1 MSTFIVSKN
10 SLQSKIN
17 LCNQICSRKD
27 PVEVYTHTKIE
38 VKAGIL
44 FISCLNS
51 SLFYQSSITLE
62 SSTADCVFAIKTDLF
77 ASAVDLLDNA
87 SVELRFDSE
96 KQTLL
101 VKGNKAKHNLRTN
114 NRLVDDFISPTQN
127 PDSVRATVEMESKNF
142 ENAVQKSFIAVGT
155 PKNTYQPEFCN
166 VCFSVNDL
174 TNALSVVSTDRYR
187 ISRCVP
193 AITSVTLNKDNSNY
207 KEGQTNFLLL
217 PKNLKF
223 ALSSID
229 SAETIKLSFE
239 NDFAW
244 IKAGSTELTM
254 SYGQGN
260 YPDYNKIIP
269 ESFACHF
276 ILDPKEMLGA
286 LKQVSL
292 IGNLDAVNRKVKL
305 FVNPEALEIRLVT
318 ENSDGESSE
327 SIIAIE
333 KYEGVHDSWEQSF
346 NSGYI
351 SDYLS
356 IVDATK
362 ILWESNP
369 GKPSILSPENG
380 KEAELY
386 LVSGLK

>member
-1 MSTFIVSKN
+1 MSTFVVSK
-10 SLQSKIN
+10 STLQSKIN

-44 FISCLNS
+44 FVSCLNS
-51 SLFYQSSITLE
+51 SLFFQTSITLE
-62 SSTADCVFAIKTDLF
+62 SSTADCIFAIKTDMF
-77 ASAVDLLDNA
+77 ASAVDLLD
-87 SVELRFDSE
+87 SSSIELRFDSE

-114 NRLVDDFISPTQN
+114 NRLVEDFISPTQN
-127 PDSVRATVEMESKNF
+127 PESVRATVEMESKNF
-142 ENAVQKSFIAVGT
+142 ENAVQKAFVAVGT

-174 TNALSVVSTDRYR
+174 TNSLNVVSTDRYR
-187 ISRCVP
+187 ISRVVP
-193 AITSVTLNKDNSNY
+193 AITSLVINKDNSNY
-207 KEGQTNFLLL
+207 IEGQTNFLLL

-229 SAETIKLSFE
+229 TAETIKISFE

-244 IKAGSTELTM
+244 IKAGSTELTT

-269 ESFACHF
+269 ESFACNF
-276 ILDPKEMLGA
+276 VLDPKEMQGA

-305 FVNPEALEIRLVT
+305 FVNPETKEIRLVT

-333 KYEGVHDSWEQSF
+333 KYEGVNDSWEQSF

-380 KEAELY
+380 KASELY

>member
-1 MSTFIVSKN
+1 MSTFTVAKST
-10 SLQSKIN
+10 LQSKIN
-17 LCNQICSRKD
+17 LCNQICTRKD

-51 SLFYQSSITLE
+51 SLFYQTSITLE
-62 SSTADCVFAIKTDLF
+62 SSTTDCVFVIKTDMF

-87 SVELRFDSE
+87 TIELRFDSE
-96 KQTLL
+96 KQSLL

-114 NRLVDDFISPTQN
+114 NRLVDDFISPV
-127 PDSVRATVEMESKNF
+127 PSDDSVRATVEMSSKDF
-142 ENAVQKSFIAVGT
+142 ENAVQKAFVAVGT

-166 VCFSVNDL
+166 ICFSINDE
-174 TNALSVVSTDRYR
+174 TSKLSIVSTDRYR
-187 ISRCVP
+187 VSRLVP
-193 AITSVTLNKDNSNY
+193 AINSLTMNKENANY
-207 KEGQTNFLLL
+207 KAGQTNFLLL
-217 PKNLKF
+217 PKNLKL

-229 SAETIKLSFE
+229 SAEAIKLSFE

-269 ESFACHF
+269 ESFACNF
-276 ILDPKEMLGA
+276 ILDPKEMLSG

-305 FVNPEALEIRLVT
+305 FVNPEVNEIKLVT

-327 SIIAIE
+327 SIVKIE
-333 KYEGVHDSWEQSF
+333 KYEGVNDSWEQAF

-351 SDYLS
+351 SDYLN
-356 IVDATK
+356 ITDASK
-362 ILWESNP
+362 LLWESNP
-369 GKPSILSPENG
+369 GKPSILSPENA
-380 KEAELY
+380 KESELY

>member
-1 MSTFIVSKN
+1 MSTFTVAKAT
-10 SLQSKIN
+10 LQSKIN

-27 PVEVYTHTKIE
+27 PVEVYTHTKIQ

-51 SLFYQSSITLE
+51 SLFYQTSITLE
-62 SSTADCVFAIKTDLF
+62 SSTTDCIFAIKTDMF

-87 SVELRFDSE
+87 SIELKFDAE

-114 NRLVDDFISPTQN
+114 NRLVDDFICPVQN
-127 PDSVRATVEMESKNF
+127 LESVRATVEMESKNF
-142 ENAVQKSFIAVGT
+142 ENVVTKAFVAVGT

-174 TNALSVVSTDRYR
+174 TNSLSVVSTDRYR

-193 AITSVTLNKDNSNY
+193 AITSLTLNKDNANY

-217 PKNLKF
+217 PKNLKL

-229 SAETIKLSFE
+229 TAENIKISFE

-269 ESFACHF
+269 ESFACNF
-276 ILDPKEMLGA
+276 LIDPKEMQAA

-305 FVNPEALEIRLVT
+305 FVNPESQEIRLVT

-327 SIIAIE
+327 SIVKIE
-333 KYEGVHDSWEQSF
+333 KYEGVNDSWEQSF

-351 SDYLS
+351 TDYLS
-356 IVDATK
+356 TTDATK
-362 ILWESNP
+362 LLWESNP
-369 GKPSILSPENG
+369 GKPSILSPENN
-380 KEAELY
+380 KVAELY

>member
-1 MSTFIVSKN
+1 MSTFTVAKN

-17 LCNQICSRKD
+17 LCNQICTKKD

-51 SLFYQSSITLE
+51 SLFFQSSITLE
-62 SSTADCVFAIKTDLF
+62 SATTDCVFAIKTDMF
-77 ASAVDLLDNA
+77 ASAVDLLDN
-87 SVELRFDSE
+87 STIELKFDSE

-114 NRLVDDFISPTQN
+114 NRLVDDFICPVQN

-142 ENAVQKSFIAVGT
+142 ENSVQKAFVAVGT

-166 VCFSVNDL
+166 ICFSVNDL
-174 TNALSVVSTDRYR
+174 TNSLNVVSTDRYR
-187 ISRCVP
+187 ISRVVP
-193 AITSVTLNKDNSNY
+193 AITSLVVNKENSNY
-207 KEGQTNFLLL
+207 KEGQTNFLIL
-217 PKNLKF
+217 PKNLKL

-229 SAETIKLSFE
+229 SAVTVKLTFE

-244 IKAGSTELTM
+244 IKAGSTELTV

-269 ESFACHF
+269 ESFACNF
-276 ILDPKEMLGA
+276 VIDPKEMMTA

-305 FVNPEALEIRLVT
+305 FVNPEAKEIKLVT

-327 SIIAIE
+327 SVISID
-333 KYEGVHDSWEQSF
+333 KYEGVNDSWEQSF

-351 SDYLS
+351 TDYLS
-356 IVDATK
+356 ITDATK
-362 ILWESNP
+362 LLWESNP
-369 GKPSILSPENG
+369 GKPSILSPENQ
-380 KEAELY
+380 KDVELY